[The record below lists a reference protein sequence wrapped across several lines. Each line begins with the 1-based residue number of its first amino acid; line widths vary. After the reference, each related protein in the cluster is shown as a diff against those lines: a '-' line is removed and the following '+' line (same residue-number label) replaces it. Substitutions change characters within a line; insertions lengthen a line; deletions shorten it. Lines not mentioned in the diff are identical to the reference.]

1 MNRQAVYQT
10 CITLL
15 QQREAELLNAIA
27 ELAAGAEGKSTAGD
41 KHETAQAMAQLE
53 QEKLA
58 QQLTAVR
65 TQHAQLE
72 RFNATVSGDAVA
84 AGHLLNTNKGFIYLT
99 VPLGKVKAAGQEVMV
114 ISPQSPLGVKL
125 LGQKA
130 GGRVLMN
137 GMEFEVR
144 EVL

>member
-1 MNRQAVYQT
+1 MNRQAVYET

-15 QQREAELLNAIA
+15 QQREVELLNAIA

-84 AGHLLNTNKGFIYLT
+84 AGHLLDTNKGFIYLT
-99 VPLGKVKAAGQEVMV
+99 VPLGKVKTAGQEVMV

-130 GGRVLMN
+130 GSEIIIN
-137 GMEFEVR
+137 GNRFQINSVI
-144 EVL
+144 